1 MRCCPGT
8 SSSTRSTSATS
19 SRNAVRRSASC
30 RRRPATPPPATPA
43 ARAEVAMIVG
53 LGVDVCDVARIR
65 RALEGRAG
73 ARFQARVFTAAE
85 QAYCEARR
93 RGRFASYAARFA
105 AKEAAMKALGTG
117 WAQGVGWRARGARP
131 RAWSFT
137 AARRRLRAGAAWR
150 AGSSPSRTRTRARS
164 PRWWSRTASTQRA
177 RRRRRRAAAREK
189 DQDGHRP
196 EAGHEPEEGPQVLRV
211 PVVVREQP
219 AEDRVAD
226 VERERRAEERR
237 GREIGRHEG
246 EPREIGDGGRER
258 HPIDR
263 ASGPSL

>member
-1 MRCCPGT
+1 
-8 SSSTRSTSATS
+8 
-19 SRNAVRRSASC
+19 
-30 RRRPATPPPATPA
+30 
-43 ARAEVAMIVG
+43 MIVG

-73 ARFQARVFTAAE
+73 GRFQARVFTAAE

-117 WAQGVGWRARGARP
+117 WAEGVGWRD
-131 RAWSFT
+131 F
-137 AARRRLRAGAAWR
+137 
-150 AGSSPSRTRTRARS
+150 
-164 PRWWSRTASTQRA
+164 
-177 RRRRRRAAAREK
+177 E
-189 DQDGHRP
+189 
-196 EAGHEPEEGPQVLRV
+196 
-211 PVVVREQP
+211 VVR
-219 AEDRVAD
+219 A
-226 VERERRAEERR
+226 RRAEERR

-246 EPREIGDGGRER
+246 EPREVGDGGRER